1 MKNEILVL
9 PEDCR
14 DLLMVSAGDTRD
26 IDGMIIINQASANW
40 LSGKLDTGTYFDTL
54 DHYGIDPYAH
64 VRPVEQLAF
73 DQVVTVELFL

>member
-1 MKNEILVL
+1 MSEILVL
-9 PEDCR
+9 PDDCR

-26 IDGMIIINQASANW
+26 VDGMIIINQASANW

-64 VRPVEQLAF
+64 VKPVEELAF
-73 DQVVTVELFL
+73 NQVVTVELFL